1 LTVSKR
7 SIYNRGML
15 RKVILGFGISL
26 DGYIAR
32 RNGAMDYLVIDKEG
46 EALMADFF
54 AKIDTTI
61 MGRKTAAA
69 TAKMRKSGEI
79 PETPGITNYVV
90 SRRWKPGKR
99 EGFEVVSG
107 SLTAFVKKLK
117 RRPGKDI
124 YLGGGGQLCR
134 SFLQEDLVD
143 ELFIGLGPVLLGD
156 GIPGF
161 PGKFPQRDFK
171 LTECKSYSNGS
182 VGLRYERIRTK
193 KIR

>member
-1 LTVSKR
+1 
-7 SIYNRGML
+7 M
-15 RKVILGFGISL
+15 SL

-32 RNGAMDYLVIDKEG
+32 RNGDLDFLVIDKEG
-46 EALMADFF
+46 EAVMADFF
-54 AKIDTTI
+54 SKIDTTI
-61 MGRKTAAA
+61 MGRKTAAGWV
-69 TAKMRKSGEI
+69 KMRASGEI
-79 PETPGITNYVV
+79 PDPPGMANYVV

-99 EGFEVVSG
+99 DGFEVVSG
-107 SLTAFVKKLK
+107 SLKALVGKLK

-124 YLGGGGQLCR
+124 YLGGGGELAR

-143 ELFIGLGPVLLGD
+143 ELFIGLSPTLLGD

-171 LTECKSYSNGS
+171 LTECKPYSDGS

-193 KIR
+193 RSR